1 MNNITYIALS
11 WQNGLRRKLEVAANN
26 IANASTSGFK
36 NDQLVFHELLDGKD
50 EKQSKLSYMID
61 QGTATDFRDGSFSA
75 TNAPLDF
82 AIEGQGFFAVKTP
95 EGIRY
100 TRNSQFSLNSTG
112 QVVNAAGHPLLASG
126 SPLTIPTGAKEITVT
141 PEGSVSTDL
150 GNIGK
155 IDVMTFNDPRL
166 LVKEGNGLW
175 NPPEGET
182 AKPTTSAR
190 ILQGMKEESNVNTV
204 VAMTDLIEV
213 NRAYASIQKLL
224 DNEHERL
231 RNAISKLGKPA

>member
-1 MNNITYIALS
+1 MSNATYIALS
-11 WQNGLRRKLEVAANN
+11 LQNGLRRKLEVAANN

-36 NDQLVFHELLDGKD
+36 GDQLVFHELLDGKT
-50 EKQSKLSYMID
+50 EKQPKLSYVID
-61 QGTATDFRDGSFSA
+61 QGTATDFREGALSA

-95 EGIRY
+95 DGIRY
-100 TRNSQFSLNSTG
+100 TRNSQFTMDSRG
-112 QVVNAAGHPLLASG
+112 QVVTAAGHALLASG
-126 SPLTIPTGAKEITVT
+126 SPLIIPTGAKEITVT
-141 PEGSVSTDL
+141 PEGGVSTDL

-155 IDVMTFNDPRL
+155 IDLVTFNDPRL
-166 LVKEGNGLW
+166 LVKEGNSLW

-213 NRAYASIQKLL
+213 NRAYSSIQKLM
-224 DNEHERL
+224 DTEHERL